1 MSASAGGGRSGWAS
15 SDDYTA
21 ISLVIILIA
30 TAFGAWLLWTHHHT
44 EVVQVVA
51 TLQLWKMA
59 LIARFTAEYADL
71 ARLVARTNYA
81 TVTLVELAAM
91 TDRVSAFFRV
101 PVAAL
106 IAVLGAV
113 CLLWAPPTRY
123 RRKLD
128 LDGLAREQARFF
140 RSASAALGRGL
151 KLVPIADGPPRPA
164 DPALDVLEW
173 TARFAT
179 GADGEFDPKLAEA
192 SLRLQLGPVWRG
204 AAAAT
209 PAARVMFAA
218 FALHLAG
225 RREEVFGLLGDL
237 AVALA
242 ADNAHGPAGPQT
254 PLAMPAA
261 VLSAADEF
269 IAQPQCTGPAEAIAQ
284 RHAFQT
290 TALMALLTK
299 ARLDSGVLAP
309 AQFSGLKLLDRNL
322 WYALHALGFPG
333 HGPGQ
338 NTHLNPRVEAV
349 GARAHWDAERLAKCA
364 LFQPELA
371 AAVGAVR
378 ATLIQHRAELEEQP

>member
-1 MSASAGGGRSGWAS
+1 MSTPAGGGRSGWAS

-21 ISLVIILIA
+21 ISLVIILIGV
-30 TAFGAWLLWTHHHT
+30 AFGGWQLWTHHHT

-59 LIARFTAEYADL
+59 VIARFTDEYVGL
-71 ARLVARTNYA
+71 AK
-81 TVTLVELAAM
+81 LVERADCSVVTFDQLVGM
-91 TDRVSAFFRV
+91 TDRVSAFFRI
-101 PVAAL
+101 PAAAL
-106 IAVLGAV
+106 ISVLGLV

-140 RSASAALGRGL
+140 RSASAALSRGL

-179 GADGEFDPKLAEA
+179 GKNGEFDPKLAEA
-192 SLRLQLGPVWRG
+192 ALTLQLGPVWRG
-204 AAAAT
+204 AATAT
-209 PAARVMFAA
+209 PAARVMFAV

-225 RREEVFGLLGDL
+225 RRDEVFGLLGDL
-237 AVALA
+237 AVAVA
-242 ADNAHGPAGPQT
+242 ADIGHGPAGPEA
-254 PLAMPAA
+254 PLAMPRA
-261 VLSAADEF
+261 VLEAADAF
-269 IAQPQCTGPAEAIAQ
+269 IAQPQCCGPAEAVAQ
-284 RHAFQT
+284 RHAFET

-338 NTHLNPRVEAV
+338 NTHLNPRIEAI

-364 LFQPELA
+364 LFRPELA